1 MNEEP
6 KAHNE
11 PTSAAPVAWLEAFL
25 LLAIAGGLVWL
36 VMAVLL

>member
-11 PTSAAPVAWLEAFL
+11 PTSAAPVAWL
-25 LLAIAGGLVWL
+25 LLAIAGGIVTLLVR
-36 VMAVLL
+36 LLL